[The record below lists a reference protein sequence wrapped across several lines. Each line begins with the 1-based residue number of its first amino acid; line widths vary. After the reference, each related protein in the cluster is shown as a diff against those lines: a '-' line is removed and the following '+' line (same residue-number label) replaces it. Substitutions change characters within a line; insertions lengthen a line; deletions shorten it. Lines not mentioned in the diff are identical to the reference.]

1 MAKLKTI
8 INEVGSAVFFC
19 GALVA
24 AAVVP
29 VQATDNAAEFLC
41 SECAFP
47 DSASEVYTYER
58 EYAPQMSDESL
69 KEQTYEGFAPLDAEY
84 YWTMVTGVSERL
96 TNMSEY
102 ALDHYV
108 WFLDEVVDTST
119 QYGNADLFTLADQG
133 MYGITGITLTR
144 AEDTLAWLEKN
155 HPDVHARIMGMMTEE
170 YPGLEGNLIA
180 NIPFNLAVTLEA
192 IWLACPL
199 IPEKFDDTAV
209 RAQMYSEIIRGGGED
224 PYYSFLDAFDR
235 RYNVDGES
243 AGEDWAVLDDVIAK
257 GE

>member
-8 INEVGSAVFFC
+8 IHETGSAIFFC
-19 GALVA
+19 GSLVL

-29 VQATDNAAEFLC
+29 VHATDNAAEFLC
-41 SECAFP
+41 SECVFP
-47 DSASEVYTYER
+47 DSASEVYTYES
-58 EYAPQMSDESL
+58 EYAPQMSDKSL

-84 YWTMVTGVSERL
+84 YWSMVAGVSERL
-96 TNMSEY
+96 TNLSDH
-102 ALDHYV
+102 ALDRYC

-119 QYGNADLFTLADQG
+119 QYGKADLFALADQG

-144 AEDTLAWLEKN
+144 AEATLEWLEKN

-192 IWLACPL
+192 IWLACPHV
-199 IPEKFDDTAV
+199 PEKFEDTAV

-224 PYYSFLDAFDR
+224 PYYSFLEALDR
-235 RYNVDGES
+235 RYNVDGVP
-243 AGEDWAVLDDVIAK
+243 AGEDWGYIN
-257 GE
+257 